1 MSRKTKNVTDSVKLA
16 AWTVLGKDLP
26 QETKTLMADYLSFL
40 RVDDQEKAKEGKD
53 KLLQSLPKF
62 AADELS
68 KLQVELP
75 TDIIEVHMSLG
86 NILYD
91 LWAQTSQ
98 APQAPLAMELHK
110 RKMSSYA
117 ATLDQDEFE
126 IPDEIQKSSRSIL
139 EDDDKWGRVSG
150 TAWVYVKNQEGSDT
164 MKQYLTVGSKGISIF
179 PKIINGL
186 VSATLPDDV
195 A

>member
-1 MSRKTKNVTDSVKLA
+1 MQRRIKNVTDSVKLA
-16 AWTVLGKDLP
+16 AWTILGKDLP
-26 QETKTLMADYLSFL
+26 AETKALMTDYLGFL
-40 RVDDQEKAKEGKD
+40 RADNQDKAKESKD

-62 AADELS
+62 ATEELS

-98 APQAPLAMELHK
+98 TPQAPLALELHK
-110 RKMSSYA
+110 RKMSNYA
-117 ATLDQDEFE
+117 ATLDKEEFE
-126 IPDEIQKSSRSIL
+126 LPLEVQKSAQAIL
-139 EDDDKWGRVSG
+139 EVDDKWDKVSG
-150 TAWVYVKNQEGSDT
+150 TAWVYVKKEDST
-164 MKQYLTVGSKGISIF
+164 EPLKQYLTIGSRGISIF

-186 VSATLPDDV
+186 VSATIPDDMV
-195 A
+195 